1 MQDNVVIVFFF
12 ATVMGQSLY
21 GHFGESKE
29 VKHMRRSLSIRFTDY
44 DMIEMFSRD
53 IANLKGEFDIVSG
66 RKVVDA
72 KSFLGIFSL
81 DLSVPLTLNAVT
93 DDDRA
98 FIIFQKYA
106 V

>member
-1 MQDNVVIVFFF
+1 
-12 ATVMGQSLY
+12 
-21 GHFGESKE
+21 
-29 VKHMRRSLSIRFTDY
+29 
-44 DMIEMFSRD
+44 MFSRD

-81 DLSVPLTLNAVT
+81 DLSAPLTLNAVT
-93 DDDRA
+93 DDDHA

>member
-1 MQDNVVIVFFF
+1 
-12 ATVMGQSLY
+12 
-21 GHFGESKE
+21 
-29 VKHMRRSLSIRFTDY
+29 MRRSMSIRFTDY

-81 DLSVPLTLNAVT
+81 DLSAPLTIFSLDLSAPLTLNAVT

>member
-1 MQDNVVIVFFF
+1 
-12 ATVMGQSLY
+12 
-21 GHFGESKE
+21 
-29 VKHMRRSLSIRFTDY
+29 MRRSLSIRFTDY

-72 KSFLGIFSL
+72 KSFLGIFSP
-81 DLSVPLTLNAVT
+81 DLSVPLTLNAGT

>member
-1 MQDNVVIVFFF
+1 
-12 ATVMGQSLY
+12 
-21 GHFGESKE
+21 
-29 VKHMRRSLSIRFTDY
+29 
-44 DMIEMFSRD
+44 MIEMFSRD

-93 DDDRA
+93 DDNRA
-98 FIIFQKYA
+98 LIIFQKYA

>member
-1 MQDNVVIVFFF
+1 
-12 ATVMGQSLY
+12 
-21 GHFGESKE
+21 
-29 VKHMRRSLSIRFTDY
+29 MRRSLSIRFTDY

-98 FIIFQKYA
+98 FFIFQKYA

>member
-1 MQDNVVIVFFF
+1 MQDNVVIVFFLCNSNGPKPVLAF
-12 ATVMGQSLY
+12 LEDQ
-21 GHFGESKE
+21 E
-29 VKHMRRSLSIRFTDY
+29 VKHMRRSMSIRFTDY

>member
-1 MQDNVVIVFFF
+1 
-12 ATVMGQSLY
+12 
-21 GHFGESKE
+21 
-29 VKHMRRSLSIRFTDY
+29 MRRSLSIRFTDY

-66 RKVVDA
+66 RKEGEFDIVSGRKVVDA

-81 DLSVPLTLNAVT
+81 DLSAPLTLNVVT

-98 FIIFQKYA
+98 FFIFQKYA

>member
-1 MQDNVVIVFFF
+1 
-12 ATVMGQSLY
+12 
-21 GHFGESKE
+21 
-29 VKHMRRSLSIRFTDY
+29 MRRSLSIRFTDY

-53 IANLKGEFDIVSG
+53 IANLKGKFDIVSG

-81 DLSVPLTLNAVT
+81 DLSAPLTLNVVT

-98 FIIFQKYA
+98 FFIFQKYA

>member
-1 MQDNVVIVFFF
+1 MQDNVVIVFFCNSNGPKPVWAF
-12 ATVMGQSLY
+12 RR
-21 GHFGESKE
+21 ESGG
-29 VKHMRRSLSIRFTDY
+29 KHMRRSLSIRFTDY

-72 KSFLGIFSL
+72 QSFLGIFSL
-81 DLSVPLTLNAVT
+81 DLSVPLTLNAVA